1 MRDFKCDLCQLT
13 LEYDSKTSKAIYPGK
28 KMNRKK
34 IQTLLILLMVLAI
47 AWPVHPQLMQKY
59 NKGNI
64 SLKNE
69 KDYGNQTDWESL
81 FYDFG
86 HNMAVAPDGS
96 VFISNTLQHSIS
108 KFDPKGRYIKSF
120 GTKGMG
126 PGDLYHPGK
135 LSILDDKYLVV
146 SEYMTLQ
153 RISIF
158 DLEGKIFKVLR
169 TGRNCSFIKSL
180 KEKNIGYI
188 TTQQKDES
196 LKEVK
201 IWVENIDNR
210 KTTLIKTI
218 ELPTFNRVRAGNNM
232 LINLGNHCGD
242 PFIARTQKGDI
253 LVGASNSPKIEIF
266 SLDGKLIRSFQLK
279 IKPIP
284 VSDRYIEDFKRSYL
298 DEINSNKDAKPFIN
312 MVKRMDF
319 EKSFSTYLPYYKSI
333 KVDAEGNILVF
344 PWQDCVDNCKIVV
357 QVYSPDGEFQT
368 EFEIIESDYK
378 LNVDYIMTNIE
389 FTEKGI
395 FAFVQPKKAEDI
407 SPRLI
412 KIELK

>member
-1 MRDFKCDLCQLT
+1 MRDFKYDLRELK
-13 LEYDSKTSKAIYPGK
+13 LGHDSKTSSTVYPGK
-28 KMNRKK
+28 KMNLKK
-34 IQTLLILLMVLAI
+34 IKSLFTILLVLAI
-47 AWPVHPQLMQKY
+47 AWPVHTQLVQKY
-59 NKGNI
+59 KKGTI

-86 HNMAVAPDGS
+86 HYMAMTPDGS
-96 VFISNTLQHSIS
+96 VFISNSSQHSIF

-120 GTKGMG
+120 GTMGMG
-126 PGDLYHPGK
+126 PGDLYVPGE
-135 LSILDDKYLVV
+135 LSILDGKYLVV
-146 SEYMTLQ
+146 SEYMTLR

-158 DLEGKIFKVLR
+158 DLNGKIFKVLK
-169 TGRNCSFIKSL
+169 TDRNCFFVTSL

-188 TTQQKDES
+188 TSQQKNES

-201 IWVENIDNR
+201 IWVQNIDTR
-210 KTTLIKTI
+210 KVTLIKTI